1 MTMPGLAGTSRAS
14 EMAASKIVELSKRV
28 RELTAEVEGHKSR
41 HRAAEAKLAQ
51 YIEASQT
58 ALSSQK
64 KEQSQDNG
72 EKQEDQV
79 RMLTEK
85 LNSTSSKLY
94 ECRNQ
99 CQQLKQDLKMAQ
111 KVLSSEIGD
120 NVSIHSLTSGNS
132 NWRGRAQQII
142 ALQQK
147 ISELKERLGEHNDDK
162 TGCNK
167 GMTTLRQ
174 IERERR
180 AAHEQTERELKD
192 VNAQLEDSKKKA
204 DGARARVKILEGEL
218 ASVKGKLKT
227 ILEKGSHDDQLI
239 KALTGQVNLLEKNA
253 KEHAAVL
260 HTLTEKHEKERE
272 SLLQNLAEE
281 KSKTQDMHAILL
293 ERNEAIDKLE
303 KRLMDERETVAQYKS
318 DKLFHSNNQE
328 SIGSCKSTAHSGETP
343 KSPKLDGGQYQVLGL
358 VAEAE
363 RVRLIELL
371 AVTNRRL
378 EEQRKKAEDAEKLK
392 GIFRN
397 TVLYYGVRA
406 GLSTQLKNLR

>member
-1 MTMPGLAGTSRAS
+1 MFPEELNRFLRGQIRFYNLVIFYNDEVRSEDSPKDYLAFAFWLGKTSEKPNQALTQVNGQLLRVLEERESELQAYVDQNQRFSMTMPGLAGTSRAS

-111 KVLSSEIGD
+111 KVVSSEIGD

-162 TGCNK
+162 TVGCNK

-239 KALTGQVNLLEKNA
+239 KALT
-253 KEHAAVL
+253 
-260 HTLTEKHEKERE
+260 
-272 SLLQNLAEE
+272 
-281 KSKTQDMHAILL
+281 
-293 ERNEAIDKLE
+293 
-303 KRLMDERETVAQYKS
+303 
-318 DKLFHSNNQE
+318 
-328 SIGSCKSTAHSGETP
+328 
-343 KSPKLDGGQYQVLGL
+343 DGGQYQVLGL

-378 EEQRKKAEDAEKLK
+378 EEQRKKAEDAE
-392 GIFRN
+392 
-397 TVLYYGVRA
+397 A
-406 GLSTQLKNLR
+406 